1 MNKMKSSLPIALAV
15 IAITSTNAF
24 ATPIPLG
31 GGGVLNLSN
40 QTGALVA
47 INGAN
52 SCIAFSGVVSPCT
65 GVTGDLV
72 SGIDPIFGTSGTI
85 KDIATSFPI
94 TSFETV
100 NLTIG
105 GGPAIFDLLNI
116 IPPSGFPACTTST
129 NSGSCSTGTFVLT
142 QTSATQVSISLSLNM
157 LGYLGSSATGSTSY
171 IGVFT
176 TQLSGN
182 LSAFGCSG
190 DTTIGNILL
199 CEGAG
204 HTITSTWSATESPV
218 SGVPEPMTFSLMGVG
233 LLGLGL
239 ISRRRTKS

>member
-1 MNKMKSSLPIALAV
+1 MNMRKISLPIVMAV
-15 IAITSTNAF
+15 IALASTNAF

-40 QTGALVA
+40 QVGKVVA

-52 SCIAFSGVVSPCT
+52 PCIAFSGTVSPCT
-65 GVTGDLV
+65 GVTADLV
-72 SGIDPIFGTSGTI
+72 SGVDPLFGATGTI
-85 KDIATSFPI
+85 KDIGTSFPI
-94 TSFETV
+94 TAFETA
-100 NLTIG
+100 
-105 GGPAIFDLLNI
+105 GPATFDLLSI
-116 IPPSGFPACTTST
+116 ITPSGFSACSTST
-129 NSGSCSTGTFVLT
+129 SSGSCSTGTFILT
-142 QTSATQVSISLSLNM
+142 QTSPNQVSISLSLAM
-157 LGYLGSSATGSTSY
+157 IGYLDSSATGSTGY
-171 IGVFT
+171 LGVFT

-182 LSAFGCSG
+182 LSAFGCAG
-190 DTTIGNILL
+190 DDTIGNILL

-218 SGVPEPMTFSLMGVG
+218 PVAGVPEPMTFSLMGVG